1 MIAPQNQDTLRHGMS
16 KSSPEI
22 ETERIAAVACGHCR
36 QMLDVSA
43 MAPFLEFACPHCGTR
58 QVVPARFG
66 GFLLLGLLGRGGM
79 GAVYHGLDE
88 QLNRHVAIKVL
99 QTSIGANAELV
110 ATFRREARSAAALNH
125 PNVVQVYSF
134 GVERGQPYMVMEL
147 LTGGR
152 LDQMLAKGEPLDEA
166 FVMNVGASIA
176 QGLSAAS
183 EIGLMHGDV
192 KPENIL
198 FDNGGVPKI
207 VDFGLA
213 TFMQQRHT
221 VDGVWGTPY
230 YIAPEKV
237 RHQTS
242 DARSDIYSLGATL
255 FHALTGKPP
264 FDGETPVDVVKARLL
279 APAPRIETV
288 RPGLSQTT
296 SEIIARMLEME
307 PARRYPT
314 YASLLGDLPKDADRH
329 YSPALLRMGRG
340 GRSVSSKKIPSIG
353 EDASSAV
360 NPMLAHQQAG
370 RAGSGS
376 VPWRRYV
383 VVAGVVVLASAL
395 AGMIVL
401 GVRTHRQR
409 EAEEL
414 ARRQAIAALSAA
426 NEAAANQLSALLR
439 QLHELPSAADV
450 DKAIGSEVPW
460 LTNKVGQLL
469 AKLPPDIQAARRG
482 DAEHAIGTM
491 QAATQSVSRAF
502 GEAKRILAEAR
513 AQRAA
518 IAALTNAATDRTAWF
533 AALDALQIQA
543 LATVSNGLAGV
554 SAATQTIS
562 RLRVLVADIE
572 TQQSLANKQM
582 QSEREKQAAL
592 ALQAKLD
599 ATRKKAEQAQEA
611 LAKKELVV
619 VADARKGV
627 QELILRNDF
636 QGAAKVLRDSG
647 NALTTAPGRDAL
659 AVEVER
665 CEHMVQLKAFL
676 VQAIKGEAAAPPH
689 SGYRYGWLVG
699 GIPTLDVVG
708 ASDDAVAISDRQAP
722 WLEVGTAQILR
733 FIAHYLEQNEG
744 LDRKTRAAQ
753 YLNAAIYMLA
763 VGGSNENAV
772 ALAAKYVN
780 QARELDATL
789 APAAARLAP
798 AAVPPGSVK

>member
-1 MIAPQNQDTLRHGMS
+1 
-16 KSSPEI
+16 
-22 ETERIAAVACGHCR
+22 
-36 QMLDVSA
+36 

-134 GVERGQPYMVMEL
+134 GVERGQPYMAMEL

-152 LDQMLAKGEPLDEA
+152 LDQMLAKGEPLDES
-166 FVMNVGASIA
+166 FIMNVGASIA

-213 TFMQQRHT
+213 TFMQQRQT

-329 YSPALLRMGRG
+329 YAPASLRMSRG
-340 GRSVSSKKIPSIG
+340 GRGVSSKKIPSIG
-353 EDASSAV
+353 GDAAAGV
-360 NPMLAHQQAG
+360 NPKLSHQQTG
-370 RAGSGS
+370 RAVSS
-376 VPWRRYV
+376 SFPWRRYV
-383 VVAGVVVLASAL
+383 AVAGGVVLVVALAVTIAMVVRSQ
-395 AGMIVL
+395 
-401 GVRTHRQR
+401 RQK
-409 EAEEL
+409 EADEL
-414 ARRQAIAALSAA
+414 ARRQALAALSAA
-426 NEAAANQLSALLR
+426 NEAAASQLSAILR

-450 DKAIGSEVPW
+450 DKAIGSEAPW

-469 AKLPPDIQAARRG
+469 AKLPPEVQAARRG
-482 DAEHAIGTM
+482 DAERTIGAM

-513 AQRAA
+513 VQRAA
-518 IAALTNAATDRTAWF
+518 IAALTNAATDRKAWF
-533 AALDALQIQA
+533 TALGALQIQA
-543 LATVSNGLAGV
+543 VATVSNGLVGV
-554 SAATQTIS
+554 SAATQTVS
-562 RLRVLVADIE
+562 RLRVLVAELE
-572 TQQSLANKQM
+572 TQQTLANKQL
-582 QSEREKQAAL
+582 QAEREKQAKL
-592 ALQAKLD
+592 AQQAKLE
-599 ATRKKAEQAQEA
+599 AARKKAEQAQAA
-611 LAKKELVV
+611 LARKELGV
-619 VADARKGV
+619 VADTRKGV

-636 QGAAKVLRDSG
+636 QEAAKVLRVSG
-647 NALTTAPGRDAL
+647 GALATEPGREAL

-665 CEHMVQLKAFL
+665 CERMVQLKAFL
-676 VQAIKGEAAAPPH
+676 VQAIKGEAATPPH

-699 GIPTLDVVG
+699 GIPTLDVIG
-708 ASDDAVAISDRQAP
+708 ASDEAVTISDRQAP
-722 WLEVGTAQILR
+722 WVEVGTAQILR
-733 FIAHYLEQNEG
+733 FLVHYVDQNQG
-744 LDRKTRAAQ
+744 LDRQTRATQ

-763 VGGSNENAV
+763 VGGGNENAV
-772 ALAAKYVN
+772 ALAVKYVN
-780 QARELDATL
+780 QARDLDATL

-798 AAVPPGSVK
+798 AALPPGSVK